1 MARTALPATL
11 ACALTLG
18 FSAAAVAQPHRH
30 HHHHRHQDTP
40 PAPDVSPEQQNEA
53 RNHLRAGAQ
62 HYQDGDYAQAI
73 TEFRRA
79 HELYPTPRILFN
91 LAQAYRRGGMLSEA
105 ITTFRRY
112 VAESPDL
119 ASEQRR
125 EVEDAIAEIEANRAV
140 LTFEVEPAGATVTL
154 DGRDLGTAPLARN
167 AEVLPG
173 EHRVS
178 IRLENYVSHEER
190 VEVSAHDQRLVN
202 VTLRPTERNARLVVN
217 ATPAEAHI
225 SIDGLEAGTGSVT
238 QQVAPGDFTVSVTA
252 DGYTAQTRRVHVN
265 RLSTESLSV
274 TLDRPRPSVF
284 TRPWFW
290 ATVGGV
296 VVVGTLLAI
305 ILNPIDP
312 DPVPGNGTPPVVQSI
327 LTF

>member
-18 FSAAAVAQPHRH
+18 FSTAAMAQH
-30 HHHHRHQDTP
+30 HHHHRHHD
-40 PAPDVSPEQQNEA
+40 PAPPVPNVSPEQQNEA

-62 HYQDGDYAQAI
+62 HYQNGDYAQAI

-91 LAQAYRRGGMLSEA
+91 LAQAYRREGMLSDA

-112 VAESPDL
+112 VTESPDL
-119 ASEQRR
+119 AAEQRR
-125 EVEDAIAEIEANRAV
+125 EVEDAISEIEANRAV
-140 LTFEVEPAGATVTL
+140 ITFEVEPAGATITL

-252 DGYTAQTRRVHVN
+252 DGYTSQTRRVHVN

-290 ATVGGV
+290 ATVGGA
-296 VVVGTLLAI
+296 VVVGVLIAI

-312 DPVPGNGTPPVVQSI
+312 DPIEGNGTPSVVQSI